1 VVITIFRTMKD
12 KNAYLGVFDSGVGG
26 LTVAKAILESL
37 PNESLLYFGDTARLP
52 YGSKSPHTIIR
63 YSRQIVKFLVSQQVK
78 AIVVACNSASSTAL
92 ETLISEFPELP
103 IVGVIKPGAQAAL
116 ADDTLGPIGVIG
128 TKATIG
134 SGVYSKAIKALK
146 KDIVIFSQPCPLL
159 VPLIEEKLF
168 DHPATQLLL
177 QEYLEPL
184 LTAKIRK
191 LILGCTHYPLL
202 RNQIQTIVGRDIQV
216 IDSATSTAE
225 AAKHLLTEQN
235 LLNDS
240 KQSSKQRFYLSDL
253 SEPFVDIAR
262 TILGDNHISN
272 LQRLDLEE
280 T

>member
-1 VVITIFRTMKD
+1 MKD

-26 LTVAKAILESL
+26 LTVAKAILELL

-92 ETLISEFPELP
+92 ETLISEFPDLP

-116 ADDTLGPIGVIG
+116 VDDTSGPIGVIG

-134 SGVYSKAIKALK
+134 SGVYSKAIKAIK

-225 AAKHLLTEQN
+225 AIKQILSEQN
-235 LLNDS
+235 LISDAPLS
-240 KQSSKQRFYLSDL
+240 TQHRFYLSDL